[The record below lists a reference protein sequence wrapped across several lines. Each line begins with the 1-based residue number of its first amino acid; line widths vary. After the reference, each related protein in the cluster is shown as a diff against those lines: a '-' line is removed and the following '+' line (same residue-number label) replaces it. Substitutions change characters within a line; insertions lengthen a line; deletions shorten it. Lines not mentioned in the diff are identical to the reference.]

1 MVGPAAYGAG
11 IVLVCL
17 SSRSGRF
24 MAMKTGPESKVERRL
39 STGVEGLDE
48 ALHGGLLPGRT
59 YVVRGG
65 PGTGKTILGLH
76 FLTAGA
82 ARGERALFITVEEPT
97 EQVRDDARTLGFDLD
112 GIGFVDLT
120 PGADFF
126 TKAQSY
132 DIFTP
137 AEVER
142 EPTTRMIV
150 EKIET
155 VRPDRVFLEAM
166 TQFRYLTPDAFQYH
180 KQVLSLLRFL
190 EERGATVLFTSEGSE
205 LANDEHLQFLSDG
218 VLHLESGSRGRSIRI
233 IKFRGSD
240 YEAGDHALRLTGHGM
255 EVYPRLVPARHG
267 QQFITEAVPSGIHGI
282 DEQLHGGL
290 ERGTVTVLTGPTG
303 VGKTTLGLSFM
314 KEAAMRGERSC
325 VYLVEEAVETMLCR
339 SEALGIPA
347 RSMIERGTLT
357 AVHLEPLRYG
367 PDEFAHR
374 VREEVE
380 KRHARIIMLDSIA
393 GYRVSVRGEE
403 LTRHLHALCA
413 YLRNM
418 GVTAILVN
426 EMEAITGPFAATEA
440 GISHLADNIVFLRY
454 LEFRGRLERA
464 VGVLKK
470 RVSSFETTLREFEI
484 TPVGIRV
491 GRPLTELRG
500 ILTGY
505 PEVAKNGNKGIR
517 AA

>member
-1 MVGPAAYGAG
+1 MSTDRKRDGEA
-11 IVLVCL
+11 
-17 SSRSGRF
+17 
-24 MAMKTGPESKVERRL
+24 RL
-39 STGVEGLDE
+39 STGVSGLDE
-48 ALHGGLLPGRT
+48 VLHGGLLAGRT
-59 YVVRGG
+59 YVVGGG
-65 PGTGKTILGLH
+65 PGTGKTMLGLH

-82 ARGERALFITVEEPT
+82 ARGERTLFITVEEPT
-97 EQVRDDARTLGFDLD
+97 EQVCKDARALGFDLE
-112 GIGFVDLT
+112 GIDFVDLT
-120 PGADFF
+120 PGAEFF

-150 EKIET
+150 EEIER
-155 VRPDRVFLEAM
+155 VHPNRVFLEAM

-180 KQVLSLLRFL
+180 KQVLSLLRYL
-190 EERGATVLFTSEGSE
+190 EERGATVLFTSEGSDVGS
-205 LANDEHLQFLSDG
+205 DEHLQFLSDG
-218 VLHLESGSRGRSIRI
+218 VLNLQSGPTGRSVKIT
-233 IKFRGSD
+233 KFRGSD
-240 YEAGDHALRLTGHGM
+240 YEAGEHSLRLTDRGM
-255 EVYPRLVPARHG
+255 EVYPRLVPSRHG
-267 QQFITEAVPSGIHGI
+267 RQFINEMVPSGIRGI

-290 ERGTVTVLTGPTG
+290 ERGTVTVITGPTG
-303 VGKTTLGLSFM
+303 VGKTTLGLSFV
-314 KEAAMRGERSC
+314 KEAAVRGECSC
-325 VYLVEEAVETMLCR
+325 LYLIEEAVETMVRR
-339 SEALGIPA
+339 SEMLGIPA
-347 RSMIERGTLT
+347 RAMIESGTLR
-357 AVHLEPLRYG
+357 AVHIEPLRYG
-367 PDEFAHR
+367 PDEFAHL
-374 VREEVE
+374 VREQVE
-380 KRHARIIMLDSIA
+380 KRQVRIVMVDSIA
-393 GYRVSVRGEE
+393 GYRLSVQGEE

-418 GVTAILVN
+418 GVTVILVN
-426 EMEAITGPFAATEA
+426 EMEAITGDFAATEI

-484 TPVGIRV
+484 SPVGIRV

-505 PEVAKNGNKGIR
+505 PEVAKNGGKGAR

>member
-1 MVGPAAYGAG
+1 MDIQQPADE
-11 IVLVCL
+11 V
-17 SSRSGRF
+17 
-24 MAMKTGPESKVERRL
+24 RL
-39 STGVEGLDE
+39 STGISGLDE
-48 ALHGGLLPGRT
+48 VLHGGLLPGRT
-59 YVVRGG
+59 YLVRGG
-65 PGTGKTILGLH
+65 PGTGKTMLGLH

-97 EQVRDDARTLGFDLD
+97 EQIRKDARALGFPLA
-112 GIGFVDLT
+112 GIRFVDLT
-120 PGADFF
+120 PGSEFF

-150 EKIET
+150 KEIES

-166 TQFRYLTPDAFQYH
+166 TQFRYLSPDVFQYH

-190 EERGATVLFTSEGSE
+190 EERGATVLFTSEGSDIT
-205 LANDEHLQFLSDG
+205 NDEHLQFLSDG
-218 VLHLESGSRGRSIRI
+218 VLNLVSTPNSRGISV

-240 YEAGDHALRLTGHGM
+240 YEPGEHSMRLTDHGT
-255 EVYPRLVPARHG
+255 EVYPRLVPGRHG
-267 QQFITEAVPSGIHGI
+267 RQFLDEVVPSGIRGM

-290 ERGTVTVLTGPTG
+290 ERGSVTVITGPTG
-303 VGKTTLGLSFM
+303 VGKTTLGLSFV
-314 KEAAMRGERSC
+314 KEAAARGERSC
-325 VYLVEEAVETMLCR
+325 VYLIEESVETMLRR
-339 SEALGIPA
+339 SQALGIPT
-347 RSMIERGTLT
+347 RNMCERGVLS
-357 AVHLEPLRYG
+357 AVHVEPLRYG
-367 PDEFAHR
+367 PDEFAHL
-374 VREEVE
+374 VRQEVE
-380 KRHARIIMLDSIA
+380 TRQTRIVMIDSVA
-393 GYRVSVRGEE
+393 GYRMCVQGDD

-418 GVTAILVN
+418 GVTVLLVN
-426 EMEAITGPFAATEA
+426 EIETITGDFAATEI

-454 LEFRGRLERA
+454 LELHGRLERA

-470 RVSSFETTLREFEI
+470 RVSGFETTLREFEI
-484 TPVGIRV
+484 SPLGIRV
-491 GRPLTELRG
+491 GRPLSELRG

-505 PEVAKNGNKGIR
+505 PEPAKGHGSNSR